1 MRISDWS
8 SYVCSSDLRPPP
20 ATGPPS
26 AQPLEGPMLAAYLQ
40 LAGAMILAGATV
52 AAAKPVVA
60 VLTVYVFGA
69 LRFAI
74 DAARSEERRV
84 GNECVSTCS
93 SRWSPSHYIIHKS
106 PIPKTLIHI

>member
-1 MRISDWS
+1 MTKGGGCAAECRGVTARSTPHPPHFRS
-8 SYVCSSDLRPPP
+8 RPPP

-60 VLTVYVFGA
+60 VLPVYVFGA

-74 DAARSEERRV
+74 AAAVLVPIDRK
-84 GNECVSTCS
+84 STRLNS
-93 SRWSPSHYIIHKS
+93 SH
-106 PIPKTLIHI
+106 